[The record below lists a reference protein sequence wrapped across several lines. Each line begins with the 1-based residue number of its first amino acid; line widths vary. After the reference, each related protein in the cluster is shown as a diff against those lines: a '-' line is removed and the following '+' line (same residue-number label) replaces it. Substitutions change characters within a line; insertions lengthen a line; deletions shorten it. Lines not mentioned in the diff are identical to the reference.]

1 MRHLLVVEDDP
12 AVCSVMQMGLEADGS
27 CRVTSAESARAAL
40 HIALDDRP
48 DAAII
53 DAALPEVHGLALT
66 RAVVGLEIPVLI
78 TSGDPA
84 LQERMVEVGCPF
96 LVKPFGI
103 SQLVAE
109 TRQLLDT
116 ASERMAELVASLDRM
131 LNTRRELAF
140 VIEQSR
146 RLVEE
151 SRRLRAERSKP
162 GSAALSSRAALFD
175 SLLGEAIATTRA
187 DMGTLHAVDATTNT
201 LRIVASRG
209 FGATFLDFFAVVGN
223 SGDSACGLALREGR
237 RVVVPAVARSE
248 FIGRTT
254 GRILHDAGVH
264 AVQSTPIFGAG
275 GCVVG
280 VISTHWARIA
290 LPTDGEL
297 AQVDEIAHRA
307 AKVIDPLCGRSPLRD
322 DTVVISRKK

>member
-12 AVCSVMQMGLEADGS
+12 AVCSAMQMGLEADGS

-84 LQERMVEVGCPF
+84 LQERMLEVGCPF
-96 LVKPFGI
+96 LIKPFGI
-103 SQLVAE
+103 GQLVTE

-116 ASERMAELVASLDRM
+116 ASLRMAELMASLDRM
-131 LNTRRELAF
+131 LNARRELAF
-140 VIEQSR
+140 VIQQSR
-146 RLVEE
+146 GLVEE
-151 SRRLRAERSKP
+151 SRRLRAERLTS
-162 GSAALSSRAALFD
+162 GNSASLSRAALFD
-175 SLLGEAIATTRA
+175 SLLGEAIVATQA
-187 DMGTLHAVDATTNT
+187 DMGILQAVDPATNT

-209 FGATFLDFFAVVGN
+209 FGATFLDFFAVVGE

-237 RVVVPAVARSE
+237 RVVIPAVARSE
-248 FIGRTT
+248 ILMGRET

-264 AVQSTPIFGAG
+264 ALQSTPIFGTS
-275 GCVVG
+275 GCLVG
-280 VISTHWARIA
+280 VISTHWARIS

-297 AQVDEIAHRA
+297 ARVDEIAHRA
-307 AKVIDPLCGRSPLRD
+307 AEVIDPL
-322 DTVVISRKK
+322 

>member
-12 AVCSVMQMGLEADGS
+12 AVCAVMQMGLEADGS
-27 CRVTSAESARAAL
+27 CRVTSAENARAAL
-40 HIALDDRP
+40 HIALHDRP

-78 TSGDPA
+78 TSGDPT
-84 LQERMVEVGCPF
+84 LQQRMIEAGCPF

-109 TRQLLDT
+109 TRQLFDA
-116 ASERMAELVASLDRM
+116 ASQRMADLAASLDRM
-131 LNTRRELAF
+131 LNARRELAF

-146 RLVEE
+146 CLVEE
-151 SRRLRAERSKP
+151 SRRFRAERLMP
-162 GSAALSSRAALFD
+162 GNAAPLSRAALFG
-175 SLLGEAIATTRA
+175 SLLDEAIAATHA
-187 DMGTLHAVDATTNT
+187 DMGTLQVVDPTTNT

-223 SGDSACGLALREGR
+223 GGDSACGLALKEGR
-237 RVVVPAVARSE
+237 RVVIPAVGRSE
-248 FIGRTT
+248 FIGRAT

-264 AVQSTPIFGAG
+264 AVQSTPLRTS
-275 GCVVG
+275 GCLVG
-280 VISTHWARIA
+280 VISTHWARIS

-297 AQVDEIAHRA
+297 AMVEEIAHRA
-307 AKVIDPLCGRSPLRD
+307 GKAIDPL
-322 DTVVISRKK
+322 

>member
-1 MRHLLVVEDDP
+1 MQRSPIHGYEGPRQIMRHLLVVEDDP

-53 DAALPEVHGLALT
+53 DAALPQVHGLALT
-66 RAVVGLEIPVLI
+66 RAVIGLEIPVLI

-103 SQLVAE
+103 AQLVTE

-116 ASERMAELVASLDRM
+116 ASQRMAELTASLDRM
-131 LNTRRELAF
+131 LNSRCELAY

-151 SRRLRAERSKP
+151 SRRSRAERLKP
-162 GSAALSSRAALFD
+162 AGAAPSSRAALLD
-175 SLLGEAIATTRA
+175 SLLGEAIAATQA
-187 DMGTLHAVDATTNT
+187 DMGTLQVLDATTKT

-209 FGATFLDFFAVVGN
+209 FDATFLDFFAVVGQ
-223 SGDSACGLALREGR
+223 SGASACGLALKER
-237 RVVVPAVARSE
+237 RRIIIPAVARSE
-248 FIGRTT
+248 IFMGREA
-254 GRILHDAGVH
+254 GRILHGAGVH
-264 AVQSTPIFGAG
+264 AVQSTPIFGTS
-275 GCVVG
+275 GCPVG
-280 VISTHWARIA
+280 VISTYWARIS

-297 AQVDEIAHRA
+297 ARVDEIAHRA
-307 AKVIDPLCGRSPLRD
+307 AKVIDPM
-322 DTVVISRKK
+322 

>member
-1 MRHLLVVEDDP
+1 MHEHEGLRQTMRHLLVVEDDP

-27 CRVTSAESARAAL
+27 CRVTSVDSARAAF

-84 LQERMVEVGCPF
+84 LQDRMVEVGCPF

-103 SQLVAE
+103 GQLVTE
-109 TRQLLDT
+109 TRQLLDA
-116 ASERMAELVASLDRM
+116 ASQRMGQLMTSLDRM
-131 LNTRRELAF
+131 LNAQRELGF
-140 VIEQSR
+140 VIEQSH

-151 SRRLRAERSKP
+151 SRRFRAERLKP
-162 GSAALSSRAALFD
+162 GSGTSSSRAALFD
-175 SLLGEAIATTRA
+175 SLLGEAIAATHA
-187 DMGTLHAVDATTNT
+187 DMGTLQAVDPTTNT
-201 LRIVASRG
+201 LRIAASRG

-223 SGDSACGLALREGR
+223 SGDSPCGLALREGR
-237 RVVVPAVARSE
+237 RVVIPAVARSE
-248 FIGRTT
+248 IFTGRET
-254 GRILHDAGVH
+254 GRILRDAGVL
-264 AVQSTPIFGAG
+264 AVQSTPIFGTRG
-275 GCVVG
+275 GLVG
-280 VISTHWARIA
+280 VISTHWARIS

-297 AQVDEIAHRA
+297 AKVDEIAHRA
-307 AKVIDPLCGRSPLRD
+307 AKVIDPS
-322 DTVVISRKK
+322 

>member
-1 MRHLLVVEDDP
+1 MERNPIRGYEGPRQTMRHLLVVEDDP

-27 CRVTSAESARAAL
+27 CRVTGADSARAAFR
-40 HIALDDRP
+40 IALHDRP

-103 SQLVAE
+103 GQLVTE

-116 ASERMAELVASLDRM
+116 ASQRMAQLMASLDRM
-131 LNTRRELAF
+131 LTARRELAF

-151 SRRLRAERSKP
+151 SRRARAERVTLGNTAS
-162 GSAALSSRAALFD
+162 SARGPLLD
-175 SLLGEAIATTRA
+175 SLLGEAIAATHA
-187 DMGTLHAVDATTNT
+187 DMGTLQVVDPMTHT

-209 FGATFLDFFAVVGN
+209 FGATFLDFFAVVGQ
-223 SGDSACGLALREGR
+223 SGDSACSLALREGR
-237 RVVVPAVARSE
+237 RVIIPAVARSE
-248 FIGRTT
+248 ISMGRET
-254 GRILHDAGVH
+254 GRILHDAGVQ
-264 AVQSTPIFGAG
+264 ALQSTPIFASRG
-275 GCVVG
+275 GLVG
-280 VISTHWARIA
+280 VISTHWARIS

-307 AKVIDPLCGRSPLRD
+307 ARVIDPL
-322 DTVVISRKK
+322 